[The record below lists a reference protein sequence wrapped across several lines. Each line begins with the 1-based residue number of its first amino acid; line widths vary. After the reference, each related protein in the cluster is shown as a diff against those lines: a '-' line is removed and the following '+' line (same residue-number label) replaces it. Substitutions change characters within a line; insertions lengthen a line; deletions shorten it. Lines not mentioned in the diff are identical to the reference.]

1 MSEPIKDLE
10 HKVEEK
16 VEDLAHE
23 AEEGK
28 SARTPLLLVGGVGIF
43 VAVVVVILLVISFTA
58 YYLSK

>member
-1 MSEPIKDLE
+1 MTEPIKDLE

-28 SARTPLLLVGGVGIF
+28 TARTPLLLVGGVGIV
-43 VAVVVVILLVISFTA
+43 VAIVVAILLVIAFTA

>member
-1 MSEPIKDLE
+1 MTEPIKDLE

-28 SARTPLLLVGGVGIF
+28 SARTPLLLVGGVWIF
-43 VAVVVVILLVISFTA
+43 VAIAVVILLVISFTA
-58 YYLSK
+58 YYLAK